1 MARILWKFINLSRRQ
16 ALYHGLYGN
25 GQALAGF
32 FFGKQAFLVR
42 ELTIPYP
49 HPDLARFL
57 QNPPPPGPSAKAG
70 LLSLPEEILLLIIE
84 ESDVAPIDSICLA
97 ITCKKLLALSEKVL
111 GDIRTAEYAPW
122 AHCRIACILKQSD
135 YQDAPDS
142 LIPFAMKEEIR
153 TALEKDGVEGHFAS
167 TAALNFTTYMPSDPQ
182 PMHDRYRHA
191 FLSLLEPDQQLFLA
205 ATAATYPKRD
215 DWVLCNTVKKEY
227 VCAKPLSALLDP
239 PYNSQASFEAHTI
252 YLATALVT
260 RFSWPSSPGYAS
272 GISDLVKDGR
282 FGSWAGDRFC
292 ITTIEKEVAECPE
305 YTDVTREAIEDIVT
319 IWRVLR
325 KIDMSARIPKVVL
338 DPYVT

>member
-1 MARILWKFINLSRRQ
+1 L
-16 ALYHGLYGN
+16 
-25 GQALAGF
+25 

-42 ELTIPYP
+42 ALAVPYA
-49 HPDLARFL
+49 HPDLANLL
-57 QNPPPPGPSAKAG
+57 QNPPSPGPSAKAG
-70 LLSLPEEILLLIIE
+70 LLSLPDEVLLLIIE

-122 AHCRIACILKQSD
+122 AHCRIACILNQSD

-167 TAALNFTTYMPSDPQ
+167 TAALNFTTYMPSKPQ
-182 PMHDRYRHA
+182 PMHRKERYLHV
-191 FLSLLEPDQQLFLA
+191 FLSLPEPDQRLFLA
-205 ATAATYPKRD
+205 ATAATYPIRD

-227 VCAKPLSALLDP
+227 VRAKPLSALLDP
-239 PYNSQASFEAHTI
+239 PYDSQASFEAHTI

-260 RFSWPSSPGYAS
+260 RFSWPSAPSYAS

-282 FGSWAGDRFC
+282 FSSWAGDRFC
-292 ITTIEKEVAECPE
+292 ITTIEKEVARCPE
-305 YTDVTREAIEDIVT
+305 YTDVTREVVEDIVT

-325 KIDMSARIPKVVL
+325 KIDMSPRIPNAML
-338 DPYVT
+338 DPYMSR